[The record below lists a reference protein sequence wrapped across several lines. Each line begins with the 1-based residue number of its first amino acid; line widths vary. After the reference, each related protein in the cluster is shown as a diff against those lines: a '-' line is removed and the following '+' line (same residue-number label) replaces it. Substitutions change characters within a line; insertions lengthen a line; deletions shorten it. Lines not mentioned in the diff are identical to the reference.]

1 MEGGPASGS
10 PDIAIHTLL
19 SPESDQVSDPQSIYP
34 EPQLSVT
41 ISTTSLPDSIVSTD
55 PINAYELAK
64 RIQDNPNVL
73 ASFSTTTVIT
83 LAMTFTS
90 TLDAYEAALMAQ
102 VSRLRCLRDEVR
114 PLKAEIMLLGRLR
127 DVSEQ
132 LELINEMTRR
142 LQTDWASAEEYR
154 SLEQHSGLLRDVIR
168 TLVEEMAERSR
179 ERVVE
184 GETEEIVDAITK
196 WKKEVL
202 ARKEERRRQELLD
215 ETERLHVEH
224 VRPGGMPGVLHL
236 PLMAELLRRVLVRT
250 WWCRMH
256 FVP

>member
-1 MEGGPASGS
+1 MA
-10 PDIAIHTLL
+10 LR
-19 SPESDQVSDPQSIYP
+19 ESHQVSDPRTVSP
-34 EPQLSVT
+34 EPQLSIT
-41 ISTTSLPDSIVSTD
+41 SSTTSLPD
-55 PINAYELAK
+55 PIIPLDQLDAWELAK
-64 RIQDNPNVL
+64 RIQDDPDVL
-73 ASFSTTTVIT
+73 ASFTTTTVIT
-83 LAMTFTS
+83 IAMTFTS
-90 TLDAYEAALMAQ
+90 TLDAYEAALMAH
-102 VSRLRCLRDEVR
+102 VSGLRCLRDELR

-132 LELINEMTRR
+132 LEQINEMTRR

-154 SLEQHSGLLRDVIR
+154 LLEQHSGLLRDFIR

-184 GETEEIVDAITK
+184 GETEEIVEAIRK
-196 WKKEVL
+196 WKMEVL
-202 ARKEERRRQELLD
+202 ARKAERGRQKLLD
-215 ETERLHVEH
+215 ETERLHMEH
-224 VRPGGMPGVLHL
+224 VRPGGMPGVLNL